1 MADLFTVFAWLQ
13 AKPGKESDLRAALL
27 ALIELTR
34 KEDGCVQYD
43 LHEHTGQPGQ
53 FAFYENWTSKE
64 HLERHQASSHIQAF
78 RAASQALLAEPARIE
93 TYWRIA

>member
-13 AKPGKESDLRAALL
+13 AKPGKESELRAALL
-27 ALIELTR
+27 ALIEPTHQ
-34 KEDGCVQYD
+34 EDGCVQYD
-43 LHEHTGQPGQ
+43 LHEHTENPGR

-64 HLERHQASSHIQAF
+64 HLDRHLASSHLQAF
-78 RAASQALLAEPARIE
+78 FTASQALLAEPAHIE